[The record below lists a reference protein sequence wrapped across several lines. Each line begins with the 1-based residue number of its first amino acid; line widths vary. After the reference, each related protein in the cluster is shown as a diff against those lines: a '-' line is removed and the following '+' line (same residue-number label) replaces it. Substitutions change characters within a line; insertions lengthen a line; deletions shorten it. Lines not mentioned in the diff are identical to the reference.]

1 MNAPALRRIEIDART
16 LTCHP
21 GELKARLMG
30 AVPQTLDILPAC
42 LEELYQVANPCAI
55 AACVPVKRCGESQ
68 LDLGFGSFESRQL
81 YKALQSCPRAFVY
94 AATLGAQVDRLLYRL
109 SHLSPARH
117 FITDAAAS
125 AMIEAACDQVDTQL
139 QAELLAQTDLAS
151 HTNTPATASDH
162 LSAASSDDLVNNRSA
177 YFRPRFSP
185 GYGDL
190 PLALQPDLLNF
201 LNAQRWVGITVG
213 KTLLMSPMKSVT
225 AIMGILI

>member
-1 MNAPALRRIEIDART
+1 MNAPALRRIEIDARM

-55 AACVPVKRCGESQ
+55 AACVTVKRCGESK
-68 LDLGFGSFESRQL
+68 LDLGFGAFESRQL
-81 YKALQSCPRAFVY
+81 YKALRSCPRAFVY

-125 AMIEAACDQVDTQL
+125 AMIEAACDQVDAQL
-139 QAELLAQTDLAS
+139 QTGLLAQTDLAS
-151 HTNTPATASDH
+151 HTKISAAASDH
-162 LSAASSDDLVNNRSA
+162 LAAASSDGSAKYRSA

-213 KTLLMSPMKSVT
+213 ETLLMSPMKSVT

>member
-30 AVPQTLDILPAC
+30 AVPQSLDILPAC

-55 AACVPVKRCGESQ
+55 AACVTVKRCGESK
-68 LDLGFGSFESRQL
+68 LDLGFGAFESRQL

-94 AATLGAQVDRLLYRL
+94 AATLGTQVDRLLYRL

-125 AMIEAACDQVDTQL
+125 AMIEAACDQVDAQL
-139 QAELLAQTDLAS
+139 QTGLLAQTDLAF
-151 HTNTPATASDH
+151 HTKTSAAASDH
-162 LSAASSDDLVNNRSA
+162 LAAASSDGSAKDRSA

-213 KTLLMSPMKSVT
+213 ETLLMSPMKSVT